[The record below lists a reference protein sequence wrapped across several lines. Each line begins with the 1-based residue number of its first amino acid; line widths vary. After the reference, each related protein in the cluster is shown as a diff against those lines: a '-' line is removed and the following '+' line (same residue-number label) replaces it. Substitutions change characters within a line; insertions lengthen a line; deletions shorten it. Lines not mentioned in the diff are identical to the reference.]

1 MCSRVHTVLLKAPS
15 LVLNIHVRWFTTT
28 KFQRIQR
35 PLLDAMSTCIH
46 VYIPHTDT
54 PTYVK
59 IIKLIC
65 YKFFN
70 FFKENSLKMQIF
82 IPATN

>member
-1 MCSRVHTVLLKAPS
+1 MSSRVHTVILEAPS
-15 LVLNIHVRWFTTT
+15 LVPNIHVRWFTTT
-28 KFQRIQR
+28 KFQRIQH

-46 VYIPHTDT
+46 MYIPHTDT

-65 YKFFN
+65 LN
-70 FFKENSLKMQIF
+70 FF
-82 IPATN
+82 